1 MSHPTH
7 HPAER
12 QFMKFNALPVE
23 LQSQILSHLFSPW
36 SLRRVSRYHVSIRQ
50 SLRGRSF
57 CVCEADRRDVVQIDM
72 PLQLFLVTHQVR
84 ALALKQLLA
93 TFRGVLRLQCKT
105 LRQHL
110 TTLPNYV
117 LSAITTLEVDL
128 SIRRSGSWIELTHL
142 LPRLSTLV
150 LERHLGRGTREA
162 LPVLSCTQDIP
173 TTITQHTVDQYRD
186 TLRRWSKHFVTLRR
200 RFPNIEIRCQYC
212 LLIEPS
218 WLHTDTA
225 QAAYSHVAYRSN
237 GRCEYWTSTETLSP
251 GTEHPTTRRLVY
263 FDETI
268 EELENTSLLS
278 EH

>member
-7 HPAER
+7 HPVET
-12 QFMKFNALPVE
+12 QFMKFDALPIE
-23 LQSQILSHLFSPW
+23 LQSQILSHVFSPW
-36 SLRRVSRYHVSIRQ
+36 SLRRVSRYHISLRQ
-50 SLRGRSF
+50 SLQGRSF

-110 TTLPNYV
+110 ATLPNYV

-142 LPRLSTLV
+142 LPKLSTLV
-150 LERHLGRGTREA
+150 LERHLGWGTCEA
-162 LPVLSCTQDIP
+162 LPVLSCTQAIP
-173 TTITQHTVDQYRD
+173 TTITQHTVSQYRD
-186 TLRRWSKHFVTLRR
+186 TLRRWSKRFVMLRR
-200 RFPNIEIRCQYC
+200 KFPNIEIWCQYC

-218 WLHTDTA
+218 WLHADTVR
-225 QAAYSHVAYRSN
+225 AAYSRVAYRTN
-237 GRCEYWTSTETLSP
+237 GRCEYWTSAETLST
-251 GTEHPTTRRLVY
+251 GAECPTTRRLVY
-263 FDETI
+263 FDEAI
-268 EELENTSLLS
+268 EELENTSLLG